1 MTRGQPGRRPRP
13 PALERHQVAAILN
26 HEAGP
31 SPWRSE
37 RGPCAAE
44 ARGFEPRKGANPNRI
59 SSTIL
64 CISSYANH
72 GQIFLFLLVTA
83 LAVGRPMMSKAGPFW

>member
-1 MTRGQPGRRPRP
+1 MSNHGDKTGAETQPGIPTCEQGFP
-13 PALERHQVAAILN
+13 GQM
-26 HEAGP
+26 
-31 SPWRSE
+31 
-37 RGPCAAE
+37 AE

-72 GQIFLFLLVTA
+72 GQIFLFLLITA